1 MILHQRQCV
10 RQHGV
15 GADGQ
20 RIDHHAGFV
29 LLDLPDLRGLAIDVE
44 IAVDDAD
51 AAGLRHRDRH
61 ARFGDGIHRGGDD
74 RNVERD
80 GAGDVGA
87 DVDLGREHIRKARF
101 EKHVV
106 ERVGFA
112 DILESLHG
120 RHCQLLL
127 RGGGSPQYRLR
138 MNVAFGEA
146 IGVAVESRP
155 IGGVDG
161 GR

>member
-1 MILHQRQCV
+1 MIVHQRQRV
-10 RQHGV
+10 RQHRV

-20 RIDHHAGFV
+20 RIDHHAGFE
-29 LLDLPDLRGLAIDVE
+29 LLDLPHLGGLAVGIE

-74 RNVERD
+74 RDVERD

-87 DVDLGREHIRKARF
+87 DIGLGGQDIREAGF
-101 EKHVV
+101 QKHVV

-112 DILESLHG
+112 DTLKSLSAP
-120 RHCQLLL
+120 LPTPF
-127 RGGGSPQYRLR
+127 GGSF
-138 MNVAFGEA
+138 AA
-146 IGVAVESRP
+146 IRP
-155 IGGVDG
+155 MG
-161 GR
+161 